1 MRIEPNDLVLK
12 FFEELSPQAEGFIY
26 RAPLILTNISDTG
39 ASVVFKVKTTA
50 PKSYTV
56 KPSQGILE
64 QGQSCRISIT
74 LSGLPESSLLAD
86 HKF

>member
-1 MRIEPNDLVLK
+1 MQIEPNDLVLK
-12 FFEELSPQAEGFIY
+12 FFEELSPQAEGFVY

-39 ASVVFKVKTTA
+39 ASVAFKVKTTA
-50 PKSYTV
+50 PSSYTV

-64 QGQSCRISIT
+64 QGQSCTISIT
-74 LSGLPESSLLAD
+74 LARMPESLMLAD